1 MMPLASTFSRKNNG
15 QNMLSKD
22 QLILLTKTQNNGF
35 AHHHAP
41 TESYLNTL
49 IANNQQ
55 TM

>member
-1 MMPLASTFSRKNNG
+1 MMPLASTFNRKSNG

-22 QLILLTKTQNNGF
+22 QLILLTKTQNGF

-49 IANNQQ
+49 IANN
-55 TM
+55 